1 MKTKLLVLVKVTVKD
16 QILISWI
23 GHADLI
29 AMSNELPA
37 KQKKLVEVVTGTSRK
52 IEGTGPVKALLAKEK
67 FKEVHLLNSNST
79 AIGKLFAKWAG
90 GKSKV
95 HDVEITNP
103 TDHSQILGVVRP
115 LLNELKL
122 TAKQELCFHLSPG
135 TPAMAAIWI
144 LLAKSKYPATLF
156 QTFRGDVSKAIVPFD
171 VTVEVVPQLF
181 SEPDRFW
188 QHLVEDGL
196 DETPGFSSIV
206 GNSAPLK
213 MAMGRAK
220 RAAIFDVTVLI
231 LGESGTGKELFGRAI
246 HEASQRRSGPFVTIN
261 CAAISKELLESELF
275 GHMKGSY
282 TGADKDRAGAFEVAD
297 GGTLFLDE
305 VGECDLAM
313 QAKILR
319 ALQPPPGESPSKRV
333 FRRVGATNDTVTDVR
348 VVAATNRNLAGEIG
362 NGNFRED
369 LFYRLAMI
377 TVKLPPLRQR
387 KGDIRMLAK
396 SLLEQINEQFTSTE
410 RPGYKAKSLPT
421 ETLKYLENYHWP
433 GNVREL
439 YNALI
444 QSAIM
449 QDAEKL
455 KPRDIASSL
464 ATMPSQ
470 LNRSSTGEVV
480 LGDGFDVDEY
490 LDEIHAEL
498 IRKAMSQSG
507 NIKKRAAEL
516 LGVKNYQTLAARLE
530 RLGVNQN

>member
-1 MKTKLLVLVKVTVKD
+1 
-16 QILISWI
+16 
-23 GHADLI
+23 
-29 AMSNELPA
+29 
-37 KQKKLVEVVTGTSRK
+37 
-52 IEGTGPVKALLAKEK
+52 
-67 FKEVHLLNSNST
+67 
-79 AIGKLFAKWAG
+79 
-90 GKSKV
+90 
-95 HDVEITNP
+95 
-103 TDHSQILGVVRP
+103 
-115 LLNELKL
+115 
-122 TAKQELCFHLSPG
+122 
-135 TPAMAAIWI
+135 MAAIWI

-156 QTFRGDVSKAIVPFD
+156 QTFKGEVSKAIVPFD
-171 VTVEVVPQLF
+171 VTVEVVPQLL

-188 QHLVEDGL
+188 QHLVEDGPE
-196 DETPGFSSIV
+196 ETPGFSSIV

-246 HEASQRRSGPFVTIN
+246 HEASQRRNGPFVTIN

-275 GHMKGSY
+275 GHVKGSF
-282 TGADKDRAGAFEVAD
+282 TGAEKDRAGAFELAN

-333 FRRVGATNDTVTDVR
+333 FRRVGATKDTVADVR
-348 VVAATNRNLAGEIG
+348 VVAATNRDLASEI
-362 NGNFRED
+362 NAGNFRED

-387 KGDIRMLAK
+387 KGDIKLLAK
-396 SLLEQINEQFTSTE
+396 SLLTQINEQFTSTE
-410 RPGYKAKSLPT
+410 RPGYIAKSLPN
-421 ETLKYLENYHWP
+421 ETLKYLESYHWP

-439 YNALI
+439 YNALV

-455 KPRDIASSL
+455 RPRDLAASL

-470 LNRSSTGEVV
+470 ISKSSTGEVV

-507 NIKKRAAEL
+507 NVKKRAAEL

-530 RLGVNQN
+530 RLDIR

>member
-1 MKTKLLVLVKVTVKD
+1 M
-16 QILISWI
+16 
-23 GHADLI
+23 
-29 AMSNELPA
+29 
-37 KQKKLVEVVTGTSRK
+37 
-52 IEGTGPVKALLAKEK
+52 
-67 FKEVHLLNSNST
+67 
-79 AIGKLFAKWAG
+79 
-90 GKSKV
+90 
-95 HDVEITNP
+95 
-103 TDHSQILGVVRP
+103 
-115 LLNELKL
+115 
-122 TAKQELCFHLSPG
+122 
-135 TPAMAAIWI
+135 
-144 LLAKSKYPATLF
+144 
-156 QTFRGDVSKAIVPFD
+156 
-171 VTVEVVPQLF
+171 
-181 SEPDRFW
+181 
-188 QHLVEDGL
+188 
-196 DETPGFSSIV
+196 
-206 GNSAPLK
+206 
-213 MAMGRAK
+213 
-220 RAAIFDVTVLI
+220 
-231 LGESGTGKELFGRAI
+231 
-246 HEASQRRSGPFVTIN
+246 
-261 CAAISKELLESELF
+261 
-275 GHMKGSY
+275 
-282 TGADKDRAGAFEVAD
+282 
-297 GGTLFLDE
+297 DE

-387 KGDIRMLAK
+387 KGDIRLLAK

-470 LNRSSTGEVV
+470 LNRSSTC
-480 LGDGFDVDEY
+480 L
-490 LDEIHAEL
+490 
-498 IRKAMSQSG
+498 
-507 NIKKRAAEL
+507 
-516 LGVKNYQTLAARLE
+516 
-530 RLGVNQN
+530 